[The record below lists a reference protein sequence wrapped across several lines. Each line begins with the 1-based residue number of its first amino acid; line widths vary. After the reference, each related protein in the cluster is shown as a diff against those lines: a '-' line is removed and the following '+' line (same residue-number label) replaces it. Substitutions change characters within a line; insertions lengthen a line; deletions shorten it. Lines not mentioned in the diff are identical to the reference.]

1 MFLKSSQGA
10 DFLVVGLG
18 NPGSKYDDTRHNVGF
33 AAMDYISGQTG
44 VKIDRAKFSALYGR
58 WDYNGK
64 KIILLKPQTFMN
76 LSGQAV
82 GEAARFYKIPAEN
95 VLIIYDDVSLPVGKM
110 RIRAKGSA
118 GGHNGIK
125 SIIGHIGREFPR
137 IKIGIGEKPTPEYD
151 LADWV
156 LGKFTSADKQR
167 LSDKFENAFRAS
179 KLIID
184 GRIDQAMNLYSK

>member
-33 AAMDYISGQTG
+33 SAMDYISQQTG

-64 KIILLKPQTFMN
+64 KVILLKPQTFMN

-110 RIRAKGSA
+110 RIRKKGSA

-125 SIIGHIGREFPR
+125 SIIGHIGEEFPR
-137 IKIGIGEKPTPEYD
+137 IKIGVGEKPTPEYD

-156 LGKFTSADKQR
+156 LGKFSAPDKQR
-167 LSDKFENAFRAS
+167 LSEKFENAFRAS